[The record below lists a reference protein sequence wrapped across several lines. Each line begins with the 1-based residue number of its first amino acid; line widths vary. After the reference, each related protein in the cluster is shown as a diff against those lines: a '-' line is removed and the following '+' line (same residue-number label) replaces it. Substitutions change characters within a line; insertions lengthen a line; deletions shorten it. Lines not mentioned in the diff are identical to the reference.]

1 MNVILNSIF
10 YETISSNLI
19 FFVIQQRRNKSY
31 TSSNQYN
38 DKYLFM
44 RIAFYLYANET
55 NVGKIQQM
63 SGKIV
68 FMIDDAKFNYSPL
81 D

>member
-1 MNVILNSIF
+1 MNM
-10 YETISSNLI
+10 T
-19 FFVIQQRRNKSY
+19 
-31 TSSNQYN
+31 TST
-38 DKYLFM
+38 KLC
-44 RIAFYLYANET
+44 RLLFYLYANET

-81 D
+81 H